1 MNAKFCTVLPGI
13 QGFGLDSQGVGVQF
27 QAGEEILLLYK
38 TPEIRHV
45 GHEADWSPPSSADM
59 KHV

>member
-45 GHEADWSPPSSADM
+45 GHEAD
-59 KHV
+59 